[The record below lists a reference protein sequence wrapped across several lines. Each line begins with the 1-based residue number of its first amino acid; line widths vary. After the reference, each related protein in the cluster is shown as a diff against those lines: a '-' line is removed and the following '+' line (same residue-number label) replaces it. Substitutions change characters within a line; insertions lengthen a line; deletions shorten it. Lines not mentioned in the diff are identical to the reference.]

1 MMDLD
6 SDTLLE
12 MLRDPNRETQ
22 EIATAAGAPRE
33 DVGRASRLVLGIGKA
48 SPEEILTLPA
58 PLALAVLRAAAAAQR
73 GDLLAVATGHPSKEV
88 AKEAKRALY
97 LLKARGVAVP
107 ELRCAAPSP
116 APAAPEPTLPCFASA
131 VDGHGERAIWIG
143 RHAPR
148 KGIEIGQAVV
158 SDRQGL
164 IELYL
169 GLLGRKEYRSFGKDL
184 LARGRAMGVAEIDRE
199 QAKGLVA
206 AARSINEVAGTTAP
220 EGADAWLSRL
230 GPTTPP
236 LDPAARFAP
245 LRDDEETAALEASG
259 RLHDLPLVRGWLADG
274 DALRALALK
283 LDEIAVSSLYIDER
297 QRAEA
302 ACDAIAR
309 AVESE
314 LDGARRALWASRL
327 FAIADHLDRAG
338 DSTHARLAAAS
349 ARALRG
355 GLPGARIPFA
365 RLLVE
370 KAFPPSTE
378 PAAEPAPAPAA
389 GTGSPL
395 ILPPTR

>member
-1 MMDLD
+1 MTNLD
-6 SDTLLE
+6 SDALLE

-33 DVGRASRLVLGIGKA
+33 DVGRASRLVLAIGKA
-48 SPEEILTLPA
+48 NPAEILTLPA
-58 PLALAVLRAAAAAQR
+58 PLAIAVLRAAAAAHR
-73 GDLLAVATGHPSKEV
+73 ADLLAVAAGHPNKEV
-88 AKEAKRALY
+88 AKEGKRALY

-107 ELRCAAPSP
+107 ELRRAVPSP
-116 APAAPEPTLPCFASA
+116 APAAPEPPLPCFASA
-131 VDGHGERAIWIG
+131 MDGHGERAIWIG
-143 RHAPR
+143 HHVPG

-158 SDRQGL
+158 SDRKGF
-164 IELYL
+164 IELYV
-169 GLLGRKEYRSFGKDL
+169 GFLGRKEYRSFGKDL
-184 LARGRAMGVAEIDRE
+184 LARGLAMGVAEIDRE

-206 AARSINEVAGTTAP
+206 AARKLNAVAGTTAP

-245 LRDDEETAALEASG
+245 LPDDEETAALEASG
-259 RLHDLPLVRGWLADG
+259 RLHDLPLVRGWLADEV
-274 DALRALALK
+274 ALRALALK

-297 QRAEA
+297 QRAGA
-302 ACDAIAR
+302 ADDAIAR

-314 LDGARRALWASRL
+314 LDGARRELWASRL

-338 DSTHARLAAAS
+338 DATHTRLAAAS

-355 GLPGARIPFA
+355 GVPGARIPFA

-378 PAAEPAPAPAA
+378 PAPAPAA

-395 ILPPTR
+395 IVPP